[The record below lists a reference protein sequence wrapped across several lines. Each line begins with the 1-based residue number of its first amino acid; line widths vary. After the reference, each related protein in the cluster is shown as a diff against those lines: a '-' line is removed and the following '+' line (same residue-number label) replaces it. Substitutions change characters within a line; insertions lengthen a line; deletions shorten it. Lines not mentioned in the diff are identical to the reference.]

1 MNILMLGCG
10 ALGSRIAVELNG
22 HRLYLLDMDR
32 VGNENIPT
40 SAYFMDQVGQTKV
53 AALSE
58 LCYRRGIWTYTIHKE
73 FDWSFLQP
81 LGEPMPDLA
90 VCTFDTAAAR
100 WAAADQYRSKMK
112 VRVLHAGV
120 SADRVGCVGMDGD
133 YPMPSADADLDD
145 NVVCTHLLG
154 LPILSMTALVAAQHV
169 RYLDR
174 AGSITGPV
182 FVNSFGVMQTEARR
196 L

>member
-10 ALGSRIAVELNG
+10 ALGSRIAVELVG

-40 SAYFMDQVGQTKV
+40 SAYFMNQVGQTKV

-81 LGEPMPDLA
+81 LGEPMPDLV

-100 WAAADQYRSKMK
+100 RAAATMYGRA
-112 VRVLHAGV
+112 RVLLHAGV
-120 SADRVGCVGMDGD
+120 SGDRAGCVGLHGD
-133 YPMPSADADLDD
+133 YPMPGVDADLDD

-154 LPILSMTALVAAQHV
+154 LPILSMTALVAAQYI
-169 RYLDR
+169 RYFDGT
-174 AGSITGPV
+174 GSVAGPV
-182 FVNSFGVMQTEARR
+182 FVNSFGVAQHEHVRR
-196 L
+196 

>member
-1 MNILMLGCG
+1 MNILILGCG

-58 LCYRRGIWTYTIHKE
+58 LCYRRGIWTYTMHKE
-73 FDWSFLQP
+73 FDQHFLMP
-81 LGEPMPDLA
+81 RSEPGPDLI
-90 VCTFDTAAAR
+90 VCTFDTATAR
-100 WAAADQYRSKMK
+100 RTAAAKYEGWVQ
-112 VRVLHAGV
+112 VLHAGV
-120 SADRVGCVGMDGD
+120 SSDRVGCVGVGDG
-133 YPMPSADADLDD
+133 YPMPSGEEDSD

-154 LPILSMTALVAAQHV
+154 LPILSMTALVAAQYI
-169 RYLDR
+169 RYFDGTGSV
-174 AGSITGPV
+174 AGPM
-182 FVNSFGVMQTEARR
+182 FVNSFGVVRHEHVRR
-196 L
+196 